1 MNLGELNNLQGNDY
15 HIVKLKFEHYLL
27 CVHYIRRAIMKND
40 LGKMIAVGLV
50 LGTIVGAVTN
60 NMSLWPG
67 VGLVLG
73 ITIGTAQK
81 NNKK

>member
-1 MNLGELNNLQGNDY
+1 
-15 HIVKLKFEHYLL
+15 
-27 CVHYIRRAIMKND
+27 MKND
-40 LGKMIAVGLV
+40 LGKWIGVGLV
-50 LGTIVGAVTN
+50 LGAVVGAVTN

-73 ITIGTAQK
+73 ITIGTAQE

>member
-1 MNLGELNNLQGNDY
+1 
-15 HIVKLKFEHYLL
+15 
-27 CVHYIRRAIMKND
+27 MKND
-40 LGKMIAVGLV
+40 LGTWIGVGLV
-50 LGTIVGAVTN
+50 LGTVVGAVTN

>member
-1 MNLGELNNLQGNDY
+1 
-15 HIVKLKFEHYLL
+15 
-27 CVHYIRRAIMKND
+27 MKND
-40 LGKMIAVGLV
+40 LGKWIGVGLV
-50 LGTIVGAVTN
+50 LGTVVGAVTN

-73 ITIGTAQK
+73 ITIGTAQE